1 MKRFSHFI
9 VLAIKRRI
17 PLRKRKESA
26 LAKLTGRKLRLDPLE
41 SRDLLSCVG
50 LVNTADTAVQGET
63 FERSNVE
70 YRSTP
75 VVDASR
81 DVDVIYWEL
90 GEEPFC
96 GPLPKDAYE
105 AYMRWMQMDCG
116 LSASESDAII
126 ATHYPDNTS
135 DPVDR
140 VKPVASSQA
149 VIQPYNLDAEV
160 LDGEVTAYTTGSGGS
175 SSGGTGTSGS
185 S

>member
-17 PLRKRKESA
+17 PLRKRKEST

-81 DVDVIYWEL
+81 DVDVIY
-90 GEEPFC
+90 
-96 GPLPKDAYE
+96 
-105 AYMRWMQMDCG
+105 
-116 LSASESDAII
+116 
-126 ATHYPDNTS
+126 
-135 DPVDR
+135 
-140 VKPVASSQA
+140 
-149 VIQPYNLDAEV
+149 
-160 LDGEVTAYTTGSGGS
+160 
-175 SSGGTGTSGS
+175 
-185 S
+185 